1 MAGQATSSS
10 AIGSMEANANIL
22 LIRLKSIGDILF
34 TLPAVHRIRGAF
46 PEARISFLV
55 SKEYAPLLEGFR
67 DLDHIITMDRARL
80 RQRNPVA
87 IAREMV
93 GLLGRLRRPRF
104 SLAVDFQGYGETALL
119 TWWTGAP
126 QRWGSVYRSSRR
138 WAYTRAATRDDR
150 IHIADW
156 NLSLLHQCGLEP
168 WPSRNEF
175 HLPPHARQAALEFFA
190 ASGCDPAKPTLLIQ
204 PFTSSPIN

>member
-1 MAGQATSSS
+1 MSGLAGLERSMATQATNSS
-10 AIGSMEANANIL
+10 ATGSIEANANIL

-34 TLPAVHRIRGAF
+34 TLPAVHRVRGAF

-67 DLDHIITMDRARL
+67 DVDDVITLDRARR

-87 IAREMV
+87 IAGEMV
-93 GLLGRLRRPRF
+93 GLMGRLRRPRF

-126 QRWGSVYRSSRR
+126 QRWGSVYRPGRK
-138 WAYTRAATRDDR
+138 WAYTQGVNRDPGQ
-150 IHIADW
+150 HPPEGF
-156 NLSLLHQCGLEP
+156 LSLLDACGLP
-168 WPSRNEF
+168 AAPIRNQF
-175 HLPPHARQAALEFFA
+175 
-190 ASGCDPAKPTLLIQ
+190 
-204 PFTSSPIN
+204 